1 MEKIVLTGGGTA
13 GHVTPNIALFDGL
26 RENGFEIYYI
36 GSIDGI
42 EKELVGKEKD
52 VEYFGIHSGKMRR
65 YFSMKNVT
73 DVFSIIK
80 GYFDARAVLKKV
92 KPDIVFSKGGFVT
105 VPVVYAARSR
115 KIKVITHE
123 SDITPGLANRL
134 TKKCSNKV
142 CLTFPDALKQVPPP
156 KGVFTGTPIRKAL
169 YNGDGSKAKQA
180 LGFDD
185 KPVLL
190 MMGGSI
196 GAKSLNDVLRKSVP
210 ELTKKL
216 NIIHLCGKGNLDPD
230 MEGIKGYKQFEYLH
244 GDLPDYLAL
253 ADYIMSRAGSNA
265 IHEFLALN
273 KPMLLIPLPL
283 SASRG
288 DQILNAESFKS
299 RGYALVLEQENM
311 NEESLIAKVG
321 ELIEKAPE
329 IVKNMKAN
337 PSADGTNAVI
347 DVILTVSGKKKND
360 KV

>member
-1 MEKIVLTGGGTA
+1 MTGGGTA

-36 GSIDGI
+36 GSMDGI
-42 EKELVGKEKD
+42 EKELVGKENG

-73 DVFSIIK
+73 DIFSIIK

-105 VPVVYAARSR
+105 VPVVYAARSK
-115 KIKVITHE
+115 KIKVVTHE

-134 TKKCSNKV
+134 TKRCSDKV

-156 KGVFTGTPIRKAL
+156 KGTFTGTPIRKSL
-169 YNGDGSKAKQA
+169 YSGDANKAKKA

-196 GAKSLNDVLRKSVP
+196 GAKALNDILRKSVP
-210 ELTKKL
+210 VLTNKL
-216 NIIHLCGKGNLDPD
+216 NIIHLCGKGNLDPV
-230 MEGIKGYKQFEYLH
+230 MEGIKGYRQFEYLH

-288 DQILNAESFKS
+288 DQILNAESFRA
-299 RGYALVLEQENM
+299 RGYALVLEQESM
-311 NEESLIAKVG
+311 DEKSLADKID

-329 IVKNMKAN
+329 IVKNMK
-337 PSADGTNAVI
+337 SDSSSDGTNAVI
-347 DVILTVSGKKKND
+347 DVILTVSGKKKEN
-360 KV
+360 